1 MASGLA
7 KRFPQDE
14 KAVAPGQAVERGEIP
29 TSATRHFS
37 MALVGGLAASVLL
50 YRLSSPK
57 TEFLAYPQ
65 IVGWLAC
72 ILLRGIHTA
81 TTTDFVLIAIPI
93 NAAIYTLVIFLLL
106 RKFGRSQPK

>member
-1 MASGLA
+1 MAWEIA
-7 KRFPQDE
+7 KRLPQDE
-14 KAVAPGQAVERGEIP
+14 KTVAPCQAVERSKIP
-29 TSATRHFS
+29 ISATKHFWG
-37 MALVGGLAASVLL
+37 ALVGGPAVSVLL
-50 YRLSSPK
+50 YCLSSPK

-81 TTTDFVLIAIPI
+81 SVMDFVLIAVPI

-106 RKFGRSQPK
+106 RKFGRSNPK